1 MFNVKRRC
9 NYNLNEKSH
18 DLSVNNNNNVVKG
31 FSNGNEQKFCLQ
43 HNNCNCTTAEVCV
56 CVCVKTNKVHSNL
69 HTITKKQKQTKS
81 LLERKTKCG
90 LFVGC

>member
-9 NYNLNEKSH
+9 NYSLNEKSY
-18 DLSVNNNNNVVKG
+18 DSSLNNNNNVVKG

-56 CVCVKTNKVHSNL
+56 YKYQIKCIRICIRKLKRNKQNYY
-69 HTITKKQKQTKS
+69 
-81 LLERKTKCG
+81 
-90 LFVGC
+90 